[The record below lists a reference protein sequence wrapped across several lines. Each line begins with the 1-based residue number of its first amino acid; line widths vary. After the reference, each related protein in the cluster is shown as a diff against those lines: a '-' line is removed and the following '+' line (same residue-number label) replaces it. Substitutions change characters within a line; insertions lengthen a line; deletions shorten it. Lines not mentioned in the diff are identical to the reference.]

1 MLQNGPLGS
10 YADLTSTSELLFAS
24 FSNRVLVQN
33 VSHENDLI
41 FMRMNIQVTYSHLV
55 LHWQRLSLPQKQK
68 SNWNWSIHPW
78 AGTGGLWFFVK
89 CHFSGV
95 SASWKHLGKEPCE
108 IVIKVVL
115 IPKVELSTMVRGRS
129 KVNHLIPLIE
139 GRRMTLNKFEWPSAS
154 LEVADGWSSTAP

>member
-1 MLQNGPLGS
+1 MLQNGSLGS
-10 YADLTSTSELLFAS
+10 YADFQLLFAS
-24 FSNRVLVQN
+24 FSAVVLVQS

-41 FMRMNIQVTYSHLV
+41 FMRMNIQVTYSYLV
-55 LHWQRLSLPQKQK
+55 LHWHWDSLCLRSK
-68 SNWNWSIHPW
+68 SQLGI
-78 AGTGGLWFFVK
+78 GLFTHELAQGAFDFLFK

-95 SASWKHLGKEPCE
+95 SASWKNLGKEPCE
-108 IVIKVVL
+108 KVIKVVL

-129 KVNHLIPLIE
+129 KVNQLIPLIE